1 MKITTRDS
9 TLISTAAVAAVAL
22 TNTNT
27 NAKKGIKLE
36 KLFSY
41 YFAAR
46 CVSILLGF
54 VDKTKRKRIHSHI
67 KTEMD
72 KNKSLKPYIISWF
85 CFGMRSDSM
94 KIMRIEEVW
103 ALVLLEI
110 CSHLQ
115 LPSKCMYVYS
125 SYCTMKRAK
134 FFGIR

>member
-46 CVSILLGF
+46 SVSILLGF
-54 VDKTKRKRIHSHI
+54 VDKTK
-67 KTEMD
+67 
-72 KNKSLKPYIISWF
+72 KNPF
-85 CFGMRSDSM
+85 
-94 KIMRIEEVW
+94 
-103 ALVLLEI
+103 A
-110 CSHLQ
+110 HQ
-115 LPSKCMYVYS
+115 N
-125 SYCTMKRAK
+125 
-134 FFGIR
+134 